1 MHYLSQRISFWI
13 AVLSVVAFVMGNMMG
28 QHGWRVFWKSVLGEQ
43 NDSLIVYSGT
53 VPPVERIPDFHQW
66 SLYGEGSRSFS
77 DVPAGTLIAL
87 PRYNGEQ
94 QDQLFYSI
102 GYMGSY
108 ATGLEGQG
116 SHPGVDIRLPVGTPV
131 QAVMNGIVTRVD
143 EDNGG
148 FGTYVVLRH
157 PNVPDPSNTS
167 QLTTLY
173 SVYAHL
179 SVANVSEGEVVQKGQ
194 QIALSGQSG
203 LASGPHLHFQIE
215 RDKDANGAP
224 VPHPFWTFTTAEAR
238 AAGLSFSQAIDRGL
252 NQQRGYGATVN
263 PLLYVQ
269 AQYAPVLVAE
279 QEETVQ
285 TARKTPGQIRAER
298 IQNRI
303 VRRRTEDAVAAERTI
318 LVQSDE
324 TTSPVPPV
332 ASSSSSSS
340 SAASSVAAPVAA
352 PPSRDYVGIEIRN
365 PRSFSGR
372 EWVTV
377 EILLKDVTGDVAV
390 FAQPTQDIYLR
401 TAYGRAEFRPSVLT
415 ARDFRNGKAQVEM
428 LPLGRTTVVVE
439 LQPGSVLGGPM
450 TYRE

>member
-1 MHYLSQRISFWI
+1 
-13 AVLSVVAFVMGNMMG
+13 
-28 QHGWRVFWKSVLGEQ
+28 
-43 NDSLIVYSGT
+43 
-53 VPPVERIPDFHQW
+53 
-66 SLYGEGSRSFS
+66 
-77 DVPAGTLIAL
+77 
-87 PRYNGEQ
+87 
-94 QDQLFYSI
+94 
-102 GYMGSY
+102 
-108 ATGLEGQG
+108 
-116 SHPGVDIRLPVGTPV
+116 
-131 QAVMNGIVTRVD
+131 VMNGIVTRVD